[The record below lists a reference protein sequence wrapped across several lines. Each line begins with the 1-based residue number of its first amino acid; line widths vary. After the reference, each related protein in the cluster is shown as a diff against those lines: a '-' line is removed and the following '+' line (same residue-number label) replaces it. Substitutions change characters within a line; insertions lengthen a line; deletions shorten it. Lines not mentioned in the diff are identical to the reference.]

1 MSNEIKIQ
9 LVQER
14 MVLNYGGSEA
24 RIEIEDM

>member
-14 MVLNYGGSEA
+14 MVLSYGGSEA